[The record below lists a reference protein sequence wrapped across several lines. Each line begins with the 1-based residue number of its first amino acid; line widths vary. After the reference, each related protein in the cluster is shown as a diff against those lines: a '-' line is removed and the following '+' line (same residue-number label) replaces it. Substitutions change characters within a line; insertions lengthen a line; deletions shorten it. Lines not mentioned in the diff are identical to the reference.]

1 MEELRATERTR
12 IRRMP
17 KRGSYDRALIN
28 SIIDQALFCHVGF
41 VHEGT
46 PFVIPTLHVRV
57 GDRIYVHGS
66 AASRMLRTAAGGVP
80 MCVTVTHIDGIVLAR
95 SAFHHSVNYRSAVIL
110 GVAEEVVGDAEK
122 NRVLEALVNHVVP
135 GRWSEARPP
144 HPKELA
150 ATSVLGLPITE
161 ASAKVR
167 PGGPVD
173 DEEDYALPVWAGNI
187 PIRLTAGAPIP
198 DERLGPG
205 VAISPSVAGY
215 RLPGERGDRNGTS
228 G

>member
-80 MCVTVTHIDGIVLAR
+80 MC
-95 SAFHHSVNYRSAVIL
+95 
-110 GVAEEVVGDAEK
+110 VAEEVVGDAEK